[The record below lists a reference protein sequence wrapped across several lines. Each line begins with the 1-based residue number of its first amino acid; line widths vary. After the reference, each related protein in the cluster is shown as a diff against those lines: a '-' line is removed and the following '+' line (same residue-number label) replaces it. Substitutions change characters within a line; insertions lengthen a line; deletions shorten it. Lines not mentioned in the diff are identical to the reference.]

1 MTIARHKWTDEEVKA
16 KAQEIR
22 KYTPYLAGQVLQPAA
37 DGKSWLCPYCGHGKG
52 TSKGKDGAKLY
63 RWNRFKCHAC
73 GKKFDIIDIYQ
84 YLHQVGTGEAMEE
97 LGKMINLPEAKKNEP
112 AIQKPKKSPAE
123 CIAEHEGQVLE
134 PMPKEWRGISAEIY
148 NQHGARFCRR
158 CKNPKIAGTYNGARP
173 AVSFPLSNGG
183 YFIRAVIDMPIGEG
197 KGKELCNRWEVGEN
211 NGVFNAEALKSGA
224 DVVFVAESCIDA
236 LSFLSVGYQAV
247 GLTGAG
253 KGEALLDLLVQEKPQ
268 ARLLVALDNDKEGQD
283 RQREIIEAVKTLGI
297 ECMGIDTAVLYAGLK
312 DANEALVQD
321 RQGFSERLGAVVTMR
336 EEKAVSPYGGAMTAT
351 RKALQDG
358 TLKKTPTNVKIID
371 DLYGGGLSPKT
382 LIMLGGQTGS
392 SKTAFTHW
400 WIETQAQKNPKF
412 TALFFNFE
420 MDRETLMARSV
431 ARLMHEAGEDLTL
444 DAVCEGGADALR
456 GLDLWEKQLGGRVEY
471 FYCLES
477 REAIEAKVQQ
487 VVKYNR
493 ENGLDVPYIVLDY
506 LQILPSTNV
515 DERKAI
521 AENMHWMKTKLANA
535 LNTVV
540 VCITSMNRQSR
551 NSETSDALNSALG
564 SSSIEYDADAFMSI
578 RGHDAGNIK
587 TLTLHKARRARPNV
601 SKDITFLG
609 QYAAFTYE
617 GDSQNKGGFID
628 RKGRKKYKA
637 GSRGD
642 QKEAQDLFDGVG
654 KK

>member
-1 MTIARHKWTDEEVKA
+1 MGTTGKSFGEAVDELE
-16 KAQEIR
+16 R
-22 KYTPYLAGQVLQPAA
+22 LAGTA
-37 DGKSWLCPYCGHGKG
+37 
-52 TSKGKDGAKLY
+52 
-63 RWNRFKCHAC
+63 
-73 GKKFDIIDIYQ
+73 
-84 YLHQVGTGEAMEE
+84 
-97 LGKMINLPEAKKNEP
+97 LPIEP
-112 AIQKPKKSPAE
+112 AVQEKPEKSPAE
-123 CIAEHEGQVLE
+123 CIAEHEGQVFE
-134 PMPKEWRGISAEIY
+134 PMAKEWRGISAEIY

-158 CKNPKIAGTYNGARP
+158 CRNPKIAGTYNGARP
-173 AVSFPLSNGG
+173 AVSFPLSGGG
-183 YFIRAVIDMPIGEG
+183 YFVRAEKDMPIGTG
-197 KGKELCNRWEVGEN
+197 AGHELCNSWEVGN
-211 NGVFNAEALKSGA
+211 DNGIFNAQALQSDG
-224 DVVFVAESCIDA
+224 VVIVAESCIDT
-236 LSFLSVGYQAV
+236 LSFLTAGYNAV
-247 GLTGAG
+247 GLTGATKG
-253 KGEALLDLLVQEKPQ
+253 KALLEVLANQKPRC
-268 ARLLVALDNDKEGQD
+268 RLLVALDNDKTGQD
-283 RQREIIEAVKTLGI
+283 RQGELVEAVKTLGI
-297 ECMGIDTAVLYAGLK
+297 ECMGVDTAVLYAGLK

-321 RQGFSERLGAVVTMR
+321 RQGFSERLGAVVNMR

-412 TALFFNFE
+412 SALFFNFE

-431 ARLMHEAGEDLTL
+431 ARLMHEAGEDITL